1 MKDKRNLLKIA
12 SILGIVMS
20 TILIIYYILYV
31 KSADKAS
38 ANIFLQLLNIFFSIV
53 LFNESKKDIEV
64 LKKDESKVI
73 ICSIWLFIESI
84 IPGIFGFMFLSS
96 VKPKNNIK
104 LIEDEKPSKKDV
116 FKSMFLIL
124 FFMIIMFLLPKF
136 NFFDKI
142 PNIIVYISLF
152 VTILIINF
160 NYYKK
165 DFKVFIK
172 NINTYLPF
180 ILKRYAIMLGIM
192 VLVAIPIT
200 YLNSGKVSS
209 NQEIL
214 NSMFTKTPLLTA
226 LLSCIYAPFVEESI
240 FRLNISKIINNKIIF
255 ILFSGILFGA
265 LHVIDKYTNIYDLLY
280 IFSYSTLGICL
291 AKAYKDTNNIFVSM
305 SMHFIQNTLASI
317 VMTFLYLL

>member
-31 KSADKAS
+31 KSEDKAS

-160 NYYKK
+160 DYYKK

-180 ILKRYAIMLGIM
+180 ILKRYAIMLGVM

-255 ILFSGILFGA
+255 ILVSGILFGA
-265 LHVIDKYTNIYDLLY
+265 LHIIDKYTNIYDLLY
-280 IFSYSTLGICL
+280 IFSYSALGICL

>member
-20 TILIIYYILYV
+20 TNLIIYYILYV

-192 VLVAIPIT
+192 VLVSIPIT

-317 VMTFLYLL
+317 VMTFLFLL

>member
-1 MKDKRNLLKIA
+1 MKDKKNLLKIA

-20 TILIIYYILYV
+20 TNLIIYYILYV

-317 VMTFLYLL
+317 VMTFLFLL

>member
-20 TILIIYYILYV
+20 TNLIIYYILYV

-226 LLSCIYAPFVEESI
+226 LLSCIYAPCVEESI

-317 VMTFLYLL
+317 VMTFLFLL

>member
-20 TILIIYYILYV
+20 TNLIIYYILYV

-38 ANIFLQLLNIFFSIV
+38 DNIFLQLLNIFFSIV

-317 VMTFLYLL
+317 VMTFLFLL

>member
-20 TILIIYYILYV
+20 INLIIYYILYV

>member
-31 KSADKAS
+31 KSEDKAS

-160 NYYKK
+160 DYYKK

-180 ILKRYAIMLGIM
+180 ILKRYAIMLGVM

-255 ILFSGILFGA
+255 ILVSGRPQ
-265 LHVIDKYTNIYDLLY
+265 KTTNC
-280 IFSYSTLGICL
+280 CL
-291 AKAYKDTNNIFVSM
+291 R
-305 SMHFIQNTLASI
+305 
-317 VMTFLYLL
+317 

>member
-104 LIEDEKPSKKDV
+104 LIEDEKSSKKDV

-142 PNIIVYISLF
+142 PDIIVYISLF

-317 VMTFLYLL
+317 VMTFLFLL

>member
-20 TILIIYYILYV
+20 TNLIIYYILYV

-214 NSMFTKTPLLTA
+214 NSMFTKTPLLTS

-317 VMTFLYLL
+317 VMTFLFLL